1 MGVSPFFV
9 RMGVR
14 TDRTPWKGML
24 SGSPPAEAE
33 PDSIPFHGWCIQ
45 REKMSFDDRLW
56 VVSAAL
62 DAWNWR
68 G

>member
-24 SGSPPAEAE
+24 SGLRLRRGLASRVCVRVTGRRWASALRWMPG
-33 PDSIPFHGWCIQ
+33 SGGMGLY
-45 REKMSFDDRLW
+45 MSD
-56 VVSAAL
+56 
-62 DAWNWR
+62 
-68 G
+68 

>member
-14 TDRTPWKGML
+14 TDRTPWKGMH
-24 SGSPPAEAE
+24 PARKK
-33 PDSIPFHGWCIQ
+33 C
-45 REKMSFDDRLW
+45 RLTDRLW
-56 VVSAAL
+56 VVSASL
-62 DAWNWR
+62 DDCR

>member
-1 MGVSPFFV
+1 MGVSPFLC
-9 RMGVR
+9 GW

-45 REKMSFDDRLW
+45 
-56 VVSAAL
+56 
-62 DAWNWR
+62 
-68 G
+68 

>member
-33 PDSIPFHGWCIQ
+33 PDSIPLHGRCIQ
-45 REKMSFDDRLW
+45 REKN
-56 VVSAAL
+56 VV
-62 DAWNWR
+62 
-68 G
+68 

>member
-33 PDSIPFHGWCIQ
+33 PDSIPLPRLVHPARKKC
-45 REKMSFDDRLW
+45 RLTDRLW
-56 VVSAAL
+56 VVSASL
-62 DAWNWR
+62 DDCR